1 MWRIGN
7 VEVPNPESVRF
18 AFGKV
23 TQRTREL
30 YDDVHGNFVDAPLE
44 MALHTSVAVDLHLQV
59 CAIAPKATVAQ
70 QIQRIASNLERLL
83 NISKCAHEG
92 KLEFQLTA
100 ISEPSQFVDL
110 LRNAA
115 RIASFDITFSP
126 PNPFDVENQ
135 FHKPV
140 ESFALAAQAKSGKLS
155 VRGPDLTR
163 DVLIDLSRS
172 AASSG
177 ESASAKIQ
185 SNEESKPML
194 RRLSGN
200 QATVEVNDMENI
212 WQKIRAAYNS
222 IRGPK

>member
-1 MWRIGN
+1 MS
-7 VEVPNPESVRF
+7 ETPNSESVRF
-18 AFGKV
+18 EFGKI
-23 TQRTREL
+23 TQKTREF
-30 YDDVHGNFVDAPLE
+30 YDDVQGNFVDAPLE
-44 MALHTSVAVDLHLQV
+44 MALHTSVAVDLGLQV
-59 CAIAPKATVAQ
+59 CAIAPKGPTVAQ
-70 QIQRIASNLERLL
+70 QIQRISSNLERLL
-83 NISKCAHEG
+83 NVSKCAHEG

-100 ISEPSQFVDL
+100 MNEPSQFVDL

-140 ESFALAAQAKSGKLS
+140 ELFAAAARAKSGRLS

-177 ESASAKIQ
+177 ESASARIQ
-185 SNEESKPML
+185 SDEESKPRL

-200 QATVEVNDMENI
+200 QATVEVNETENI
-212 WQKIRAAYNS
+212 WKKIRAAYNR
-222 IRGPK
+222 IRGSK